1 MDFKATLD
9 KRYTEKFKKESV
21 LVARKNRIEGDPSN
35 SHPHPQWMLD
45 PTWENGKFQIQPC

>member
-9 KRYTEKFKKESV
+9 KRYTEKSKKESV

-35 SHPHPQWMLD
+35 SPNTPQWMLD